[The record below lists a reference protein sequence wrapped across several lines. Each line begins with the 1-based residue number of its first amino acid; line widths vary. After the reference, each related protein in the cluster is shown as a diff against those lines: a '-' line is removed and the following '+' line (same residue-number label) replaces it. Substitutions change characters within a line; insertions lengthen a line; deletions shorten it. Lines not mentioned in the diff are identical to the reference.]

1 MTAAQRTVIVTGA
14 SRGIGRATAIR
25 LAQDFDLVVAVA
37 RTDADLEDSA
47 AHIRAAGAK
56 ALPIAQDLRDP
67 DAASNVITGT
77 LAQSASIDAIV
88 NIAGAVP
95 QAELLA
101 MTDAQWEDGFALK
114 FHGARRLATAGWPH
128 LVASQGSLIF
138 MSGAT
143 AEAPR
148 AMLAGVSAINAAISG
163 LAKAFADRGLAD
175 NVQVN
180 TILPGAVM
188 TRRRLAIIEHF
199 AAARGLQIEDAVQI
213 YAREAGI
220 SRLGQPDDIAALI
233 AFALSPPA
241 RWMTG
246 SSLRMDGGETRSL

>member
-1 MTAAQRTVIVTGA
+1 MTVPRRTVIVTGA

-25 LAQDFDLVVAVA
+25 LAEDFDLVVAVA
-37 RTDADLEDSA
+37 RSEADLEDSA

-56 ALPIAQDLRDP
+56 ALPIVQDLRDL
-67 DAASNVITGT
+67 DAAAHVVART
-77 LAQSASIDAIV
+77 LAESATIDAIV

-101 MTDAQWEDGFALK
+101 MTDAQWEDGLALK
-114 FHGARRLATAGWPH
+114 FHGARRLATVGWPH

-180 TILPGAVM
+180 TVLPGAVM
-188 TRRRLAIIEHF
+188 TGRRLAMIEHF
-199 AAARGLQIEDAVQI
+199 AATRGLQLKDAMQT

-220 SRLGQPDDIAALI
+220 SRFGQPEDIAALI

>member
-1 MTAAQRTVIVTGA
+1 MTVARRTVIVTGA

-25 LAQDFDLVVAVA
+25 LAEDFDVVALVA
-37 RTDADLEDSA
+37 RTEADLEDA
-47 AHIRAAGAK
+47 ATQIRAIGAI
-56 ALPIAQDLRDP
+56 PVSIVQDLRLA
-67 DAASNVITGT
+67 DAPSNVIAAT
-77 LAQSASIDAIV
+77 LSASERIDVIV

-101 MTDAQWEDGFALK
+101 MTDAQWEDGLALK
-114 FHGARRLATAGWPH
+114 FHGARRLATAAWPY
-128 LVASQGSLIF
+128 LVESHGSVVF

-143 AEAPR
+143 AETPKAL
-148 AMLAGVSAINAAISG
+148 LAGVSAINAAISG
-163 LAKAFADRGLAD
+163 LAKAFADRGVAD

-188 TRRRLAIIEHF
+188 TGRRLAMIEHF
-199 AAARGLQIEDAVQI
+199 AASRSLAFSEALHV

-220 SRLGQPDDIAALI
+220 SRFGQPEDIAALI
-233 AFALSPPA
+233 AFVLSPPA

-246 SSLRMDGGETRSL
+246 ASLRMDGGETKSL

>member
-1 MTAAQRTVIVTGA
+1 MTVAPRTVIVTGA

-25 LAQDFDLVVAVA
+25 LAEDFDLVVAVA
-37 RTDADLEDSA
+37 RSEVELEKCA
-47 AHIRAAGAK
+47 ARIRASGAK
-56 ALPIAQDLRDP
+56 ALPIVQDLRDP
-67 DAASNVITGT
+67 LAAAQVIADT
-77 LAQSASIDAIV
+77 LAESATIDAIV

-101 MTDAQWEDGFALK
+101 MTDAQWEDGLALK

-128 LVASQGSLIF
+128 LVASRGSLIF

-143 AEAPR
+143 AETPR
-148 AMLAGVSAINAAISG
+148 ALLAGVSAINAAISG
-163 LAKAFADRGLAD
+163 LAKAFADRGVAD
-175 NVQVN
+175 DVQVN

-188 TRRRLAIIEHF
+188 TGRRLAMIEHF
-199 AAARGLQIEDAVQI
+199 ASVRGLPFKDALHV
-213 YAREAGI
+213 YAREASI
-220 SRLGQPDDIAALI
+220 TRFGQPEDIAALI

-246 SSLRMDGGETRSL
+246 SSLRMDGGETKSL

>member
-1 MTAAQRTVIVTGA
+1 MTAVRRTVIVTGA

-37 RTDADLEDSA
+37 RSDADLEDSA

-56 ALPIAQDLRDP
+56 ALPIVQDLRKP
-67 DAASNVITGT
+67 DAATNVIAGT
-77 LAQSASIDAIV
+77 LAESATIDAIV

-95 QAELLA
+95 QTELLA
-101 MTDAQWEDGFALK
+101 MTDAQWEDGLALK

-128 LVASQGSLIF
+128 LTASRGSLIF

-148 AMLAGVSAINAAISG
+148 AMLAGVSTINAAISG

-188 TRRRLAIIEHF
+188 TGRRMTMIEHF
-199 AAARGLQIEDAVQI
+199 AAARGLQLGDAMQTF
-213 YAREAGI
+213 AREAGI
-220 SRLGQPDDIAALI
+220 SRFGEPEDIAALI

>member
-1 MTAAQRTVIVTGA
+1 MVASRTVIVTGA

-25 LAQDFDLVVAVA
+25 LARDFDLVVAVA
-37 RTDADLEDSA
+37 RTEADLEDSA

-56 ALPIAQDLRDP
+56 ALPIVQDLRDP
-67 DAASNVITGT
+67 NAASNVIAGT
-77 LAQSASIDAIV
+77 LAQSATIDAIV

-101 MTDAQWEDGFALK
+101 MTDAQWEEGLALK

-128 LVASQGSLIF
+128 LAASRGSLIF

-143 AEAPR
+143 AEAPK
-148 AMLAGVSAINAAISG
+148 ALLAGVSAINAAISG
-163 LAKAFADRGLAD
+163 LAKAFADRGIAED
-175 NVQVN
+175 VQVN

-188 TRRRLAIIEHF
+188 TGRRLAMIEHF
-199 AAARGLQIEDAVQI
+199 AASRNLAFKDALQV
-213 YAREAGI
+213 YAREANI
-220 SRLGQPDDIAALI
+220 SRFGQPEDIAALI

-246 SSLRMDGGETRSL
+246 SSLRMDGGETKSL

>member
-1 MTAAQRTVIVTGA
+1 MGAPRTVIVTGA

-37 RTDADLEDSA
+37 RSEADLEDSA
-47 AHIRAAGAK
+47 AHIRAAGAR
-56 ALPIAQDLRDP
+56 ALPIVQDLRDP
-67 DAASNVITGT
+67 DAAAHVVAAT
-77 LAQSASIDAIV
+77 LAESATIDAIV

-101 MTDAQWEDGFALK
+101 MTDAQWEDGLALK
-114 FHGARRLATAGWPH
+114 FHGARRLATVGWPH

-143 AEAPR
+143 AQAPR

-180 TILPGAVM
+180 TVLPGAVM
-188 TRRRLAIIEHF
+188 TGRRLAMIEHF
-199 AAARGLQIEDAVQI
+199 AATRGLQLKDAMRT

-220 SRLGQPDDIAALI
+220 SRFGAPEDIAALI

>member
-1 MTAAQRTVIVTGA
+1 MTAARRTVIVTGA

-37 RTDADLEDSA
+37 RSEADLEDSA

-56 ALPIAQDLRDP
+56 ALPIVQDLRDL
-67 DAASNVITGT
+67 DAASHVVART
-77 LAQSASIDAIV
+77 LAESATIDAIV

-101 MTDAQWEDGFALK
+101 MTDAQWEDGLALK
-114 FHGARRLATAGWPH
+114 FHGARRLATAGWPY
-128 LVASQGSLIF
+128 LIASQGSLIF

-143 AEAPR
+143 AEAPK

-188 TRRRLAIIEHF
+188 TGRRLSMIEHF
-199 AAARGLQIEDAVQI
+199 AATRGLQLKDAMQT

-220 SRLGQPDDIAALI
+220 SRFGEPEDIAALI